1 VNYPRFFGVN
11 SIPEYL
17 VKLRVLVKVNWASID
32 DLWKELEMFNNAN
45 KGVIEVLGEDVE
57 QIHYP

>member
-1 VNYPRFFGVN
+1 VN